1 MGVEQ
6 IINGLVSDLLMDAKM
21 VDSSFESDAQSTF
34 EALEQPDFSFAK
46 TVDTAEVA
54 EETKKAGSSTLS
66 NLMGIKEIIDMMGI
80 SVQDLMEL
88 ADLESLEEMAQNI
101 AQQFT
106 ADLARFLASE
116 VTDRVFGGGGGG
128 MGGRGFRGPR
138 GPGMGMNGGGFRG
151 PRGPGMGMG
160 PMGGGMGGNAPGPG
174 GLLSGIMG
182 AAGGFKAEGKED
194 GARRRSDVDATTFK
208 GGKLKGFFLFRLLKK
223 LYYCFGLHKLW
234 VKICVK
240 FFQLK
245 RCAKFAFARLVKA
258 LPCLIFEFIFDL
270 IALSVIVCLCK
281 VIKPSLPS
289 HPDDDP
295 DADTDDAGMDASAK
309 VFTSQFKH
317 SPEQVSHLF
326 GLKKD
331 DSGNSPHCIIL
342 AVIYALWLLLLKII
356 IILLVAFI
364 CCLKSFGKYGGYG
377 YGRCGGYG
385 YGGYG
390 YGGCGYGRGCGGCC

>member
-1 MGVEQ
+1 
-6 IINGLVSDLLMDAKM
+6 
-21 VDSSFESDAQSTF
+21 
-34 EALEQPDFSFAK
+34 
-46 TVDTAEVA
+46 
-54 EETKKAGSSTLS
+54 
-66 NLMGIKEIIDMMGI
+66 
-80 SVQDLMEL
+80 
-88 ADLESLEEMAQNI
+88 
-101 AQQFT
+101 
-106 ADLARFLASE
+106 
-116 VTDRVFGGGGGG
+116 
-128 MGGRGFRGPR
+128 
-138 GPGMGMNGGGFRG
+138 MGMNGGGFRG

-317 SPEQVSHLF
+317 SPPVWIVMWSEPLMFMPLNGCAGPNSFRAAMSPGISCSASVSSF
-326 GLKKD
+326 RP
-331 DSGNSPHCIIL
+331 NSAKPR
-342 AVIYALWLLLLKII
+342 
-356 IILLVAFI
+356 
-364 CCLKSFGKYGGYG
+364 SFTFESAIATEASECARGKNWSHTS
-377 YGRCGGYG
+377 
-385 YGGYG
+385 
-390 YGGCGYGRGCGGCC
+390 